1 MLEAKQIISN
11 VAPKSSSIK
20 IWKDGAFFVY
30 SLNFKFMEMAK
41 WKASLNNQCPS
52 YWFKIQVVT
61 TKKKQSITIWQ
72 QICHVKGGGTLV
84 VIFIELC
91 FL

>member
-1 MLEAKQIISN
+1 MLEAKQMISN

-20 IWKDGAFFVY
+20 VWKDGAFFVY
-30 SLNFKFMEMAK
+30 SFNFKLMEMAK
-41 WKASLNNQCPS
+41 WKTSLNNQCPS
-52 YWFKIQVVT
+52 DWFKILVT
-61 TKKKQSITIWQ
+61 TKKKQSITIW